1 MFTFIS
7 GAFPSKLILGISI
20 LLSRPLIFPFISKSL
35 PGISPDVPIF
45 NSGEFIFISTFGLL
59 ISTPG
64 IWPLISR
71 PKFPISTFGAL
82 ISPSGRFPFKF
93 KLISGLLILIF
104 LPFKLGPSI
113 SGEDISTL
121 GPFIFISPLIS
132 LFILGKFKLF
142 FIIL

>member
-1 MFTFIS
+1 M
-7 GAFPSKLILGISI
+7 SI
-20 LLSRPLIFPFISKSL
+20 LTLRPFISTL
-35 PGISPDVPIF
+35 GIVPEILA
-45 NSGEFIFISTFGLL
+45 SGSFVSVFI
-59 ISTPG
+59 
-64 IWPLISR
+64 
-71 PKFPISTFGAL
+71 
-82 ISPSGRFPFKF
+82 
-93 KLISGLLILIF
+93 LISGLLILIF